1 MYLDKRS
8 KEILEELISHPNLSS
23 KDIETKTGLSRRQI
37 KYSVEKI
44 NNWLKENNYPVLQR
58 LKNGKFLI
66 HPVLGEL
73 YDQDQLRVV
82 DNYIP
87 SEDERVLLVLLILLS
102 QHDLSL
108 VHFTQALKVSN
119 VTILSDM
126 KKAQQ
131 KIEPLRLQIV
141 YSRTDGYQLTGD
153 EWELR
158 NLLYYLLQD
167 LSRRYGELA
176 MVQDFAMLDGKKTW
190 NFIFP

>member
-1 MYLDKRS
+1 M
-8 KEILEELISHPNLSS
+8 
-23 KDIETKTGLSRRQI
+23 
-37 KYSVEKI
+37 
-44 NNWLKENNYPVLQR
+44 
-58 LKNGKFLI
+58 
-66 HPVLGEL
+66 
-73 YDQDQLRVV
+73 
-82 DNYIP
+82 
-87 SEDERVLLVLLILLS
+87 
-102 QHDLSL
+102 
-108 VHFTQALKVSN
+108 HFTQALKVSN